1 MKLYKNL
8 VDSVALTL
16 QEIFVKNRYADKA
29 LERMF
34 KQNTQWGS
42 RDRRFVAE
50 AVYDIVRN
58 YRLYAQLAES
68 EKNFW
73 FITAVWLVLKKIE
86 IPDWQEFKHLNPASI
101 LSRYEALRNDLPLF
115 QSYPDWLWQLGTQE
129 LGPEVWE
136 QEAVAMNRQAPVF
149 LRANTLKTTRGKLQ
163 ETLSKEGI
171 ETQEVPGF
179 ESALQLVKRENV
191 FQNRWFKEGWFEVQD
206 AGSQAISEFLNPR
219 PGDTVIDACAG
230 AGGKSLHLAAL
241 MKNKGKIIS
250 MDVEAFKL
258 EELKKRARR
267 AGAFNV
273 ETRLIEPDSY
283 GAGKTIDALAGRA
296 DRLLLDVPCSGLGVL
311 KRNPDAKWKL
321 SPEVVERTK
330 GIQHNILKDYT
341 AMLKPGGIAVYS
353 TCSIL
358 PSENRKQVDAFLSQQ
373 AGFELLE
380 DKSILPSQGF
390 DGFYMALLKKVS

>member
-16 QEIFVKNRYADKA
+16 QEIFIKNRHADKA
-29 LERMF
+29 LERIF
-34 KQNTQWGS
+34 KQNARWGS

-50 AVYDIVRN
+50 AVYDVVRN
-58 YRLYAQLAES
+58 YRLYATLAES

-86 IPDWQEFKHLNPASI
+86 IPDWQEFKHVNPASI
-101 LSRYEALRNDLPLF
+101 LKHYEALQTNLPLF

-129 LGPEVWE
+129 LGA
-136 QEAVAMNRQAPVF
+136 EAWQKEAEAMNHQAPVF
-149 LRANTLKTTRGKLQ
+149 LRANTLKTSLAKLQ
-163 ETLSKEGI
+163 ETLQKDGI
-171 ETQEVPGF
+171 ETREVPGF

-191 FQNRWFKEGWFEVQD
+191 FQNNGFKEGWFEVQD
-206 AGSQAISEFLNPR
+206 AGSQAISGFLAPK
-219 PGDTVIDACAG
+219 PGDMIIDACAG

-273 ETRLIEPDSY
+273 ETRLIEP
-283 GAGKTIDALAGRA
+283 GKTIGSLAGKA

-330 GIQHNILKDYT
+330 SIQQAILKEYT
-341 AMLKPGGIAVYS
+341 SMLKPGGLAVYS

-358 PSENRKQVDAFLSQQ
+358 PSENRAQVDAFLDQHPN
-373 AGFELLE
+373 FELIQ
-380 DKSILPSQGF
+380 DKTILPSQGF
-390 DGFYMALLKKVS
+390 DGFYMALLKKAR